1 MPVIAEPLAE
11 AETQL
16 SVYRALEREAGGTL
30 KLCALMRWFVSG
42 WNNWCGNGNK
52 INRGERT
59 QC

>member
-30 KLCALMRWFVSG
+30 KLCTHAVVCIGLEQLVW
-42 WNNWCGNGNK
+42 
-52 INRGERT
+52 
-59 QC
+59 